1 MQLIDPTSR
10 TEAALLLRRLASG
23 RITNDDF
30 DDRYPR
36 RSPDLGVVAIGE
48 LAWTLYSDLGTYRLV
63 GVNALSSA
71 DRRLVARCVLFLHS
85 GLPYSWPP
93 FQKKPM
99 LSRLRGLFSARRHAT
114 EKALQATI
122 DFEIWPF
129 ASAADITRAAHV
141 PNVLTAV

>member
-1 MQLIDPTSR
+1 VQVIDPTLR

-36 RSPDLGVVAIGE
+36 RSLDPGVVAIGE
-48 LAWTLYSDLGTYRLV
+48 LAWTLYSDLRTYRLV
-63 GVNALSSA
+63 GVNALSSE

-85 GLPYSWPP
+85 GLEYSWPP
-93 FQKKPM
+93 FQKTPFP
-99 LSRLRGLFSARRHAT
+99 SSLRELFSVMRHVTA
-114 EKALQATI
+114 KAPDATI

-141 PNVLTAV
+141 PNFLTAV